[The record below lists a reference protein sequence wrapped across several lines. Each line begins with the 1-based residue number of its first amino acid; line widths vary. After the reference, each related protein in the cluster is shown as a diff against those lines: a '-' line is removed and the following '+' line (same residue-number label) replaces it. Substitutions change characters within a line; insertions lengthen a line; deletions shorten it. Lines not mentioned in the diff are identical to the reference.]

1 MQPKKTNYRHMK
13 KLFLLMLVPL
23 WLMLPEAK
31 SQEMQTENAT
41 KYFSLEEARAFAKEN
56 NYDVINALKDIES
69 AREKVK
75 ETTAIGLP
83 QVSGS
88 VAYND
93 FIDIPTQLIPAE
105 FLDPTNPDLA
115 GTFFPVK
122 FGTKYNMSAS
132 ASASMLLFSGEYIVG
147 LQASRVFVDYS
158 QKQYEKMVLQLD
170 KSVAESYYMVLVAE
184 RNKVIID
191 STLVSLLDI
200 QKANEAL
207 YENGF
212 IEDTDVDQ
220 INLLISDL
228 QATAI
233 NIENNL
239 SISKNL
245 LKFTMGLKLENE
257 IVLTDKLDDLLNQVD
272 QEVLYQAPF
281 DYRKNID
288 YKILLNQQDLAN
300 LDLKRYKS
308 QYLPSLYTY
317 FNFQENAYRQDW
329 NFFKSGEDWYKTTI
343 WGVQLD
349 VPIFQSGARS
359 AKVAQAKIQLD
370 QLEVIDQKL
379 KSGLEIQ
386 VSTLRNN
393 FLNSWKVYQNK
404 QQSLDLSLRIY
415 RKTKQKLLEG
425 VSSSIELQQNY
436 NQYLNSESDFVMSI
450 LDLLSKKLE
459 LEELLAEF
467 KD

>member
-1 MQPKKTNYRHMK
+1 MK
-13 KLFLLMLVPL
+13 KLFLMMLIPL
-23 WLMLPEAK
+23 WLILPEVK
-31 SQEMQTENAT
+31 SQQQPTDST
-41 KYFSLEEARAFAKEN
+41 VRYFSLEEARLFAKEN

-83 QVSGS
+83 QISGS

-122 FGTKYNMSAS
+122 FGTKYNMNAS
-132 ASASMLLFSGEYIVG
+132 ATASMLLFSGEYIVG
-147 LQASRVFVDYS
+147 LQASRVFVDFS
-158 QKQYEKMVLQLD
+158 QKQYDKMVLQLD
-170 KSVAESYYMVLVAE
+170 KSVAESYYMVLIAE

-191 STLVSLLDI
+191 STLVSLLEI
-200 QKANEAL
+200 RIANEAL

-220 INLLISDL
+220 VNLLISDL
-228 QATAI
+228 QATLI
-233 NIENNL
+233 NIDNNL

-257 IVLTDKLDDLLNQVD
+257 IVLTDNLDDLLANVD
-272 QEVLYQAPF
+272 KEVLYQTPF

-288 YKILLNQQDLAN
+288 YKILENQQELAY

-308 QYLPSLYTY
+308 QYLPSLYT
-317 FNFQENAYRQDW
+317 FFTFQENAYRQDW
-329 NFFKSGEDWYKTTI
+329 NFLKSGEEWYKTTL

-359 AKVAQAKIQLD
+359 AKVSQAKIQLD
-370 QLEVIDQKL
+370 QLQVIDQKL
-379 KSGLEIQ
+379 RSGLEIQ
-386 VSTLRNN
+386 VSTVRNN

-404 QQSLDLSLRIY
+404 QQGLELSLRIY
-415 RKTKQKLLEG
+415 RKTQQKLLEG

-436 NQYLNSESDFVMSI
+436 NQYLNGERDYVMSI
-450 LDLLSKKLE
+450 LDLLNNKLE
-459 LEELLAEF
+459 LEELLTEY
-467 KD
+467 KN

>member
-1 MQPKKTNYRHMK
+1 MR
-13 KLFLLMLVPL
+13 KLFLMMLIPL
-23 WLMLPEAK
+23 WLYMPEVK
-31 SQEMQTENAT
+31 SQQQQEDNTIR
-41 KYFSLEEARAFAKEN
+41 YFSLEEARLFAKEN

-88 VAYND
+88 IAYND
-93 FIDIPTQLIPAE
+93 YIDIPTMLIPD
-105 FLDPTNPDLA
+105 FIG
-115 GTFFPVK
+115 GTDQLLPVK
-122 FGTKYNMSAS
+122 FGTKYNLSAS
-132 ASASMLLFSGEYIVG
+132 ATASMLLFSGEYIVG
-147 LQASRVFVDYS
+147 LQASRVFVDFS
-158 QKQYEKMVLQLD
+158 QKQYSKMVIQLD
-170 KSVAESYYMVLVAE
+170 KSVAESYFLVLIAE
-184 RNKVIID
+184 RNKIIID
-191 STLVSLLDI
+191 STLVSLMEIKQSND
-200 QKANEAL
+200 AL

-220 INLLISDL
+220 VNLLISDL
-228 QATAI
+228 QATLI
-233 NIENNL
+233 NIDNNL
-239 SISKNL
+239 AISKNL

-257 IVLTDKLDDLLNQVD
+257 IVLSDNLNSLLDKVD
-272 QEVLYQAPF
+272 KEVLYQAPF

-288 YKILLNQQDLAN
+288 YKILENQQELAY

-308 QYLPSLYTY
+308 QYLPQLYTFLNY
-317 FNFQENAYRQDW
+317 QETAAREGW
-329 NFFKSGEDWYKTTI
+329 NFLKSGEDWYRSTI

-359 AKVAQAKIQLD
+359 AKVSQAKIQLD

-379 KSGLEIQ
+379 RSGLEIK
-386 VSTLRNN
+386 VSTVKNN

-415 RKTKQKLLEG
+415 NKTQTKLLEG

-436 NQYLNSESDFVMSI
+436 NQYLNSERDYVMSI
-450 LDLLSKKLE
+450 LDLLNNKLE
-459 LEELLAEF
+459 LEELLTEP
-467 KD
+467 KE

>member
-1 MQPKKTNYRHMK
+1 MN
-13 KLFLLMLVPL
+13 KLFLTMLIPL
-23 WLMLPEAK
+23 WLFMPEVK
-31 SQEMQTENAT
+31 SQQQQTDT
-41 KYFSLEEARAFAKEN
+41 TVRYFSLEEARLFAKEN

-69 AREKVK
+69 ARQKVK

-88 VAYND
+88 LAYTD

-122 FGTKYNMSAS
+122 FGTKYNMTAS
-132 ASASMLLFSGEYIVG
+132 ATASMLLFSGEYIVG

-158 QKQYEKMVLQLD
+158 QKQYEKMTIQLD
-170 KSVAESYYMVLVAE
+170 KSVAESYFLVLIAE
-184 RNKVIID
+184 RNKTIID
-191 STLVSLLDI
+191 STLVSLTEI
-200 QKANEAL
+200 KEANDAL

-220 INLLISDL
+220 VNLLISDL
-228 QATAI
+228 QATLI
-233 NIENNL
+233 NIDNNL
-239 SISKNL
+239 AISRNF

-257 IVLTDKLDDLLNQVD
+257 IVLTDDLDGLLEKVD
-272 QEVLYQAPF
+272 KDVLYEAPF
-281 DYRKNID
+281 DVRKNID
-288 YKILLNQQDLAN
+288 YKILENQQELAY

-308 QYLPSLYTY
+308 QYLPNLSTF
-317 FNFQENAYRQDW
+317 FNFQENAYRQEW
-329 NFFKSGEDWYKTTI
+329 NFLSSGEDWYKTTL
-343 WGVQLD
+343 WGVQMNI
-349 VPIFQSGARS
+349 PIFESGARS

-370 QLEVIDQKL
+370 QLEVVDQKL
-379 KSGLEIQ
+379 RSGLEIQ
-386 VSTLRNN
+386 VSTVKNN

-415 RKTKQKLLEG
+415 NKTQQKLLEG

-436 NQYLNSESDFVMSI
+436 NQYLNSERDYVMSI
-450 LDLLSKKLE
+450 LDLLNNKLE

>member
-1 MQPKKTNYRHMK
+1 MN
-13 KLFLLMLVPL
+13 KLFLTMLIPL
-23 WLMLPEAK
+23 WLFIPEVK
-31 SQEMQTENAT
+31 SQQQPIDSTVR
-41 KYFSLEEARAFAKEN
+41 YFSLEEARLFAKEN

-69 AREKVK
+69 ARQKVK

-88 VAYND
+88 LAYTD

-122 FGTKYNMSAS
+122 FGTKYNMTAS
-132 ASASMLLFSGEYIVG
+132 ATASMLLFSGEYIVG
-147 LQASRVFVDYS
+147 LQASRVFVDFS
-158 QKQYEKMVLQLD
+158 QKQYEKMTIQLD
-170 KSVAESYYMVLVAE
+170 KSVAESYYLVLIAE
-184 RNKVIID
+184 RNKTIID
-191 STLVSLLDI
+191 STLVSLTEI
-200 QKANEAL
+200 KEANDAL

-220 INLLISDL
+220 VNLLISDL
-228 QATAI
+228 QATLI
-233 NIENNL
+233 NIDNNL
-239 SISKNL
+239 AISRNF

-257 IVLTDKLDDLLNQVD
+257 IVLTDDLDGLLAKVD
-272 QEVLYQAPF
+272 KEILYEAPF

-288 YKILLNQQDLAN
+288 YKILENQQELAY

-308 QYLPSLYTY
+308 QYLPNLSTF
-317 FNFQENAYRQDW
+317 FNFQENAYRQEL
-329 NFFKSGEDWYKTTI
+329 NFLKSGEDWYKTTL
-343 WGVQLD
+343 WGIQMNI
-349 VPIFQSGARS
+349 PIFESGARS

-370 QLEVIDQKL
+370 QLEVVDQKL
-379 KSGLEIQ
+379 RSGLEIQ
-386 VSTLRNN
+386 VSTVKNN

-415 RKTKQKLLEG
+415 NKTQQKLLEG

-436 NQYLNSESDFVMSI
+436 NQYLNSERDYVMSI
-450 LDLLSKKLE
+450 LDLLNNKLE